1 MSAFYNKDIDSV
13 RQEVNGSLEPL
24 SNQQV
29 KINQEKYGLN
39 ELVEE
44 KRRQHFRF
52 FWSNIRIF

>member
-29 KINQEKYGLN
+29 RINQEKYKNAIAG
-39 ELVEE
+39 VIGKIEE
-44 KRRQHFRF
+44 
-52 FWSNIRIF
+52 SL